1 MNDEYDDPSNL
12 ELRTKLFREGKVVF
26 LLPKKQASLLRSLSQ
41 SDIKL
46 GMITRRPGW
55 KNRVHARYLMVVGII
70 KTLLLSIRSQ
80 KTSDAFAFFAINKGD
95 IRNVDEKVTPDG
107 QVIVTFYKKDSEP
120 KRTSHA

>member
-1 MNDEYDDPSNL
+1 MNNKYDEPGNS

-41 SDIKL
+41 TDIKL

-55 KNRVHARYLMVVGII
+55 KNRVYARYLMIVGII

-80 KTSDAFAFFAINKGD
+80 RTANAFDFFAINKGD
-95 IRNVDEKVTPDG
+95 IRNVDEKVTADG
-107 QVIVTFYKKDSEP
+107 QVIVTFYKKDFE
-120 KRTSHA
+120 KR